1 MEGTRIRRPAVF
13 FISIVSVFAAA
24 VPLSGEDAPGGGASA
39 AEEQLHGGGSPPREV
54 VLQLKWHYQFQFAG
68 YVAAREKGYFREE
81 GLSVEI
87 REGGA
92 GIIPLDEV
100 VEGRADFGIEN
111 SEALLGRL
119 KGKPVVA
126 VAAFGQHSPL
136 VLLTP
141 KDSGIRTPH
150 DLIGK
155 KVMMGGGK
163 RDSEINAMFYREGV
177 ALDSITKLGYTLD
190 VATFLDPDIAAIAA
204 YSTNTPYILK
214 EAGVEYTTIS
224 PLSYGIDFY
233 SDVLITSE
241 KMMRREPETVLA
253 FRRASVR
260 GWEYAMHHPE
270 EIADILRRNY
280 DAAKSIGHLLFEAGE
295 LKDLMLP
302 ELVEIGHMSPT
313 RWRRIADTFVE
324 LGMTEEDY
332 SLDGFI
338 YEEYLDTNSEVLR
351 RIGAVSLAVIAAAMI
366 VALVLFVFNRRLKR
380 AVAARTEALYEKE
393 QDLIKAQE
401 ISRVGNWAADLSNLK
416 IRVSDQFR
424 EIFGLPE
431 GEVTYEQVLHRIHPS
446 YKSIVESV
454 FDDTAARNDKGE
466 IEFRI
471 IADGGEE
478 KYIRALGEVRQGPD
492 TGRGGEMYG
501 TVQDITEKKLA
512 EEQLHIQR
520 DLAVGV
526 GSASTLEEA
535 AALSIFGAM
544 ELTNADCGGVYLLN
558 PRTKAL
564 EVIYTDGIPE
574 NFLGHAE
581 TSSPGKNIWNRLTE
595 EPFLEVRQDNPA
607 LDELNKASGESLKAA
622 VFFPLTYHGKNFG
635 FVLVGV
641 HDRSKFRSFER
652 EALDSLT
659 AQIANVILQKQI
671 EEELKLSE
679 RRYRGLF
686 ESMMD
691 GVVQTDGDGRYLEA
705 NDAFLR
711 IVGYSLAELRN
722 MTYLEITPEKWQNVD
737 EQIMSD
743 EIEKRGFSDEFE
755 KEYVRKDGKTVPV
768 AIRVWADEGEAGKIE
783 YWAVIRD
790 ITQRKRNERIIEKTV
805 RDLARSNEE
814 LKQFAYAASHDL
826 QEPLRGM
833 TGFSELLLERYGGK
847 LEEDAREFLSFI
859 VDAAARMQQLIND
872 LLSYSRLNTRA
883 KPFEPADIGEVI
895 ETAKLNL
902 TALIDENGAQIETGP
917 MPTVSCDKQQMTQL
931 FQNLIGNAIKYRRP
945 GEQPRVSIT
954 AEEIP
959 GYRVFRVQ
967 DNGIGIKGEFLEV
980 IFKVFQRLHTKD
992 EYEGTGIG
1000 LAICRKIVDRHGGK
1014 IWVESEYGK
1023 GARFSFTI
1031 AKEMQQPEENADA
1044 W

>member
-1 MEGTRIRRPAVF
+1 
-13 FISIVSVFAAA
+13 
-24 VPLSGEDAPGGGASA
+24 
-39 AEEQLHGGGSPPREV
+39 
-54 VLQLKWHYQFQFAG
+54 
-68 YVAAREKGYFREE
+68 
-81 GLSVEI
+81 
-87 REGGA
+87 
-92 GIIPLDEV
+92 
-100 VEGRADFGIEN
+100 
-111 SEALLGRL
+111 
-119 KGKPVVA
+119 
-126 VAAFGQHSPL
+126 
-136 VLLTP
+136 
-141 KDSGIRTPH
+141 
-150 DLIGK
+150 
-155 KVMMGGGK
+155 
-163 RDSEINAMFYREGV
+163 
-177 ALDSITKLGYTLD
+177 
-190 VATFLDPDIAAIAA
+190 
-204 YSTNTPYILK
+204 
-214 EAGVEYTTIS
+214 
-224 PLSYGIDFY
+224 
-233 SDVLITSE
+233 
-241 KMMRREPETVLA
+241 
-253 FRRASVR
+253 
-260 GWEYAMHHPE
+260 
-270 EIADILRRNY
+270 
-280 DAAKSIGHLLFEAGE
+280 
-295 LKDLMLP
+295 
-302 ELVEIGHMSPT
+302 
-313 RWRRIADTFVE
+313 
-324 LGMTEEDY
+324 
-332 SLDGFI
+332 
-338 YEEYLDTNSEVLR
+338 
-351 RIGAVSLAVIAAAMI
+351 
-366 VALVLFVFNRRLKR
+366 
-380 AVAARTEALYEKE
+380 
-393 QDLIKAQE
+393 
-401 ISRVGNWAADLSNLK
+401 
-416 IRVSDQFR
+416 
-424 EIFGLPE
+424 
-431 GEVTYEQVLHRIHPS
+431 
-446 YKSIVESV
+446 
-454 FDDTAARNDKGE
+454 
-466 IEFRI
+466 
-471 IADGGEE
+471 
-478 KYIRALGEVRQGPD
+478 
-492 TGRGGEMYG
+492 
-501 TVQDITEKKLA
+501 
-512 EEQLHIQR
+512 
-520 DLAVGV
+520 
-526 GSASTLEEA
+526 
-535 AALSIFGAM
+535 
-544 ELTNADCGGVYLLN
+544 
-558 PRTKAL
+558 
-564 EVIYTDGIPE
+564 
-574 NFLGHAE
+574 
-581 TSSPGKNIWNRLTE
+581 
-595 EPFLEVRQDNPA
+595 
-607 LDELNKASGESLKAA
+607 
-622 VFFPLTYHGKNFG
+622 VFFPLTYHGKSFG
-635 FVLVGV
+635 FVFVGV
-641 HDRSKFRSFER
+641 HDRSKFRFFER
-652 EALDSLT
+652 EALESLT

-755 KEYVRKDGKTVPV
+755 KEYVRKDGKIVPV
-768 AIRVWADEGEAGKIE
+768 AIRVWAGEGEAGRKE

-847 LEEDAREFLSFI
+847 LEDDAREFLSFI